1 MSSTPP
7 SSGDGVPRQSTAGR
21 EGSLDAPT
29 RHPIDWRSPSFYDET
44 ALTQELERVFDICH
58 GCRRCFSLCNSFP
71 TLFDAVDATTE
82 GEVAAVDKK
91 VFWQV
96 VDHCY
101 LCDMC
106 FMTKCPYVPPHPWN
120 VDFPHLMLRAKAVRT
135 RKEGVSFRNRAL
147 AATDTVGK
155 IAGIP
160 VVVEIVNAVNHSKA
174 GRAVLAKV
182 LGVDPTAPVPEYHS
196 RTARKRLRR
205 LGDTGA
211 GSAADPGGAGGAA
224 AGAPANAGITGK
236 VALFTTCYGNRNDP
250 RINEDLVAV
259 FEHNDISVTLLAQ
272 ERCCGMPRLELGD
285 LEAVARLKEHNIP
298 QLVRAIDAG
307 LDVVAP
313 IPSCALMFK
322 QELPLM
328 FPDDAQVKRVAKRI
342 FDPFEYLMHRHRAGL
357 LRTDFKRTLGK
368 VSYHV
373 PCHLRVQNI
382 GLKTRD
388 VLRLVPDTTVEAI
401 ERCSGHNGTYGVKK
415 EFRAASMKIGRPV
428 IQRVQSAAA
437 EHYTSDCPM
446 AGEQIRSGLEGGREP
461 EHPLSLLRLAYG
473 L

>member
-1 MSSTPP
+1 MSSTPTG
-7 SSGDGVPRQSTAGR
+7 SGR
-21 EGSLDAPT
+21 EGSLEAPT
-29 RHPIDWRSPSFYDET
+29 RHPIDWRNPAFYDEA
-44 ALTQELERVFDICH
+44 ALTKELERVFDICH
-58 GCRRCFSLCNSFP
+58 GCRRCFSLCNAFP
-71 TLFDAVDATTE
+71 TLFDAVDASAD
-82 GEVAAVDKK
+82 GEVHSVEKK

-120 VDFPHLMLRAKAVRT
+120 VDFPHLMLRAKAVHD
-135 RKEGVSFRNRAL
+135 RKEGGVGFRSRAL
-147 AATDTVGK
+147 SATDTVGR

-160 VVVEIVNAVNHSKA
+160 VVAEIVNAVNRSSL
-174 GRAVLAKV
+174 GRVVLEKT
-182 LGVDPTAPVPEYHS
+182 LGVDRTAPIPEYHS

-205 LGDTGA
+205 LGESA
-211 GSAADPGGAGGAA
+211 GSKAVPT
-224 AGAPANAGITGK
+224 PETTGK

-250 RINEDLVAV
+250 RLNEDLVAI
-259 FEHNDISVTLLAQ
+259 FEHNDIPVTLVAK

-285 LEAVARLKEHNIP
+285 LEAVAEHKEYNIP
-298 QLVRAIDAG
+298 QLLAVIDAG
-307 LDVVAP
+307 YDVVAP
-313 IPSCALMFK
+313 IPSCVLMFK

-328 FPDDAQVKRVAKRI
+328 FPDDADVKRVGKRI

-357 LRTDFKRTLGK
+357 LRTDFKHPLGK

-373 PCHLRVQNI
+373 ACHLRVQNI

-388 VLRLVPDTTVEAI
+388 VLRLIPDTTVEPI

-428 IQRVQSAAA
+428 IQRVQAAAA
-437 EHYTSDCPM
+437 EHYASDCPM
-446 AGEQIRSGLEGGREP
+446 AGEQIQSGLEGGREP

-473 L
+473 I

>member
-1 MSSTPP
+1 MSSTPNEP
-7 SSGDGVPRQSTAGR
+7 GSGSRPAPAAGR
-21 EGSLDAPT
+21 EGSLEAPT
-29 RHPIDWRSPSFYDET
+29 RHPLDWRNPAFYDEA
-44 ALTQELERVFDICH
+44 ALTKELERVFDICH
-58 GCRRCFSLCNSFP
+58 GCRRCFSLCNAFP
-71 TLFDAVDATTE
+71 TLFDAVDASSE
-82 GEVAAVDKK
+82 GEVHSVDKK

-135 RKEGVSFRNRAL
+135 GKEGLSFRNRAL

-160 VVVEIVNAVNHSKA
+160 VIVEVVNAVNRSKV
-174 GRAVLAKV
+174 GRAVLEKT
-182 LGVDPTAPVPEYHS
+182 LGVDRTAPVPKYYS
-196 RTARKRLRR
+196 STARKRLWR
-205 LGDTGA
+205 LGEAGETKAVSTPQTTGR
-211 GSAADPGGAGGAA
+211 
-224 AGAPANAGITGK
+224 

-250 RINEDLVAV
+250 RINEDLVAI
-259 FEHNDISVTLLAQ
+259 FEHNDIPVTLVAQ
-272 ERCCGMPRLELGD
+272 EHCCGMPALELGA
-285 LEAVARLKEHNIP
+285 LEKVASLKEQNIP
-298 QLVRAIDAG
+298 QLIRAIDSG

-313 IPSCALMFK
+313 IPSCVLMFK

-328 FPDDAQVKRVAKRI
+328 FPGETEVQRVAKRI

-357 LRTDFKRTLGK
+357 LRTDFKRSLGK

-437 EHYTSDCPM
+437 EHYASDCPM
-446 AGEQIRSGLEGGREP
+446 AGEQIQSGLEGGREP

-473 L
+473 I

>member
-1 MSSTPP
+1 MSSTPTGP
-7 SSGDGVPRQSTAGR
+7 EGAGPRPAAAGR
-21 EGSLDAPT
+21 EGSLEAPT
-29 RHPIDWRSPSFYDET
+29 RHPLDWRNPAFYDEA
-44 ALTQELERVFDICH
+44 ALTKELERVFDICH
-58 GCRRCFSLCNSFP
+58 GCRRCFSLCNAFP
-71 TLFDAVDATTE
+71 TLFDAVDASAS
-82 GEVAAVDKK
+82 GEVHAVDKK

-120 VDFPHLMLRAKAVRT
+120 VDFPHLMLRAKAVRD
-135 RKEGVSFRNRAL
+135 RKEGVSLRNRAL
-147 AATDTVGK
+147 SATDTVGK

-160 VVVEIVNAVNHSKA
+160 VVAEIVNAVNRSSL
-174 GRAVLAKV
+174 GRVAARE
-182 LGVDPTAPVPEYHS
+182 DARCRPERS
-196 RTARKRLRR
+196 
-205 LGDTGA
+205 
-211 GSAADPGGAGGAA
+211 DPGVPLPHGAQ
-224 AGAPANAGITGK
+224 APARPRRERRRKAVPTPETTGK

-259 FEHNDISVTLLAQ
+259 FEHNDIPVTLVAQ

-285 LEAVARLKEHNIP
+285 LETVARLKEYNIP
-298 QLVRAIDAG
+298 QLLAAIDSG
-307 LDVVAP
+307 LDIVAP
-313 IPSCALMFK
+313 IPSCVLMFK
-322 QELPLM
+322 QEMPLM
-328 FPDDAQVKRVAKRI
+328 FPDEADVRRVAKRI

-357 LRTDFKRTLGK
+357 LRTDFKSSLGK

-437 EHYTSDCPM
+437 EHYASDCPM
-446 AGEQIRSGLEGGREP
+446 AGEQIQSGLEGGREP

-473 L
+473 I